1 MSALGFL
8 PSSVISAILV
18 LGFAGVMIL
27 AFDVFAPRGEGKR

>member
-27 AFDVFAPRGEGKR
+27 AFGVLSPRSEGKR